1 MKKFDWSLAL
11 EKRGLEFVTAMIWF
25 LAGISNLISYLGTDN
40 HNSLVTSIC
49 AFLCVPCWVYIFYRR
64 ARRDGA

>member
-1 MKKFDWSLAL
+1 MKKFNWTLAL

-25 LAGISNLISYLGTDN
+25 LAGISNLISYLGTGN
-40 HNSLVTSIC
+40 HNSLITSIC